1 LDKINTINKQFKI
14 KCFIKIKKGF
24 AMNFNLTEEHLMI
37 QESAKD
43 FALNEIASS
52 SVHRDKTA
60 EFPYEIVKKMG
71 ELGFMGMMVPPEFG
85 GAGLDTISYVLAMI
99 EISKVDASVG
109 VIMSVNNSLVCYG
122 LEKYGSDYVKEK
134 YLIPLAKGEKLGA
147 FALSEPEAGSDATK
161 QKTTADREGNYFVL
175 NGIKNWIT
183 NGTTADYVLVM
194 ATTNKELGHKGI
206 STLVVEKGTPGFEHG
221 VKEDKLGIRSSDT
234 CSLTFQNCKVPAEN
248 VVWEEGKGFNFAMN
262 TLNGGRI
269 GIASQAVGIAEASL
283 DAAVKYSKERKAFG
297 QTISNFQAIQFM
309 LSDMAVRVDAAKLL
323 TLKAAAAK
331 DAGKPYY
338 KEAAMAKLYASK
350 VAVQNALDA
359 IQIHGGYGYVREYLV
374 ERYLRDAKITEI
386 YEGTS
391 EIQKVVIARALLD
404 NK

>member
-1 LDKINTINKQFKI
+1 
-14 KCFIKIKKGF
+14 
-24 AMNFNLTEEHLMI
+24 MNFELTEDQIMI
-37 QESAKD
+37 KESAMD
-43 FALNEIASS
+43 FAENEIAPSA
-52 SVHRDKTA
+52 VQRDKDA
-60 EFPYEIVKKMG
+60 EFPVDIVKKMG
-71 ELGFMGMMVPPEFG
+71 ELGFMGMMVSPEYG

-122 LEKYGSDYVKEK
+122 LEKYGSDHIKQK
-134 YLIPLAKGEKLGA
+134 YLTPLAKGEKLGA

-161 QKTTADREGNYFVL
+161 QKTTADKDGNYYLL

-183 NGTTADYVLVM
+183 NGINADYTLVM
-194 ATTNKELGHKGI
+194 ATTDKEKAHKGI
-206 STLVVEKGTPGFEHG
+206 STFIVEKGTPGFGHG

-234 CSLTFQNCKVPAEN
+234 CSLTFENCRVPAEN
-248 VVWEEGKGFNFAMN
+248 MVWDEGRGFNFAMN

-269 GIASQAVGIAEASL
+269 GIAAQAIGIAEASL
-283 DAAVKYSKERKAFG
+283 DASVKYAKERKAFG
-297 QTISNFQAIQFM
+297 QTISNFQAIQFK
-309 LSDMAVRVDAAKLL
+309 LSDMAVKIEGAKML
-323 TLKAAAAK
+323 TFKAAALK
-331 DAGKPYY
+331 DADKPYY

-350 VAVQNALDA
+350 ISVECALEA

-391 EIQKVVIARALLD
+391 EIQKMVIARALLD
-404 NK
+404 PK